1 MNEDIRNES
10 DALRELGVTAGE
22 IGSAARGPAIEIPA
36 RVDSAIR
43 AAALE
48 RARELAPGEGSIA
61 SGRTKI
67 LRLPVWIGSAAAAA
81 VVMIAVGLWAAGTGT
96 VPRESHETR
105 PEVAVVPA
113 ADAPLMGHSPDPQP
127 VAPPAAPVAIE
138 PVAEVVRAN
147 AMDIDESGTV
157 DIVDAFLMS
166 RKVRAGDGVPEDWD
180 FDRDGE
186 VGKGDVEA
194 VAIAAV
200 SL

>member
-48 RARELAPGEGSIA
+48 RARQIRK
-61 SGRTKI
+61 GRTKI

-157 DIVDAFLMS
+157 DIVDACLMS